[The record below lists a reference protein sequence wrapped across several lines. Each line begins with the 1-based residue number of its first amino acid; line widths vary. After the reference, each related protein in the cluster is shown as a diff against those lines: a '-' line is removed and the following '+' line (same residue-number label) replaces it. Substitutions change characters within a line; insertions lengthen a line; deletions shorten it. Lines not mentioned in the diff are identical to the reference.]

1 MDAEQP
7 ASPPVFVPAEEATLD
22 RLRKLEAL
30 VESLQRPGLMGSPPG
45 FTPLIQPPA
54 PLVVLNAAANSARRR
69 WLDWPVIR
77 EFRFIAFMYL
87 DPRYRLSRVGQFG
100 VPAVFLAALVNYL
113 ILNYLIVNIPF
124 LTQFTERVIL
134 LGLGMVLFLLLRREA
149 ARYRVVLDYL
159 AGRSL

>member
-1 MDAEQP
+1 
-7 ASPPVFVPAEEATLD
+7 
-22 RLRKLEAL
+22 
-30 VESLQRPGLMGSPPG
+30 
-45 FTPLIQPPA
+45 
-54 PLVVLNAAANSARRR
+54 
-69 WLDWPVIR
+69 
-77 EFRFIAFMYL
+77 MYL